1 MRKASSTPSAFHRTS
16 TVEES
21 HQLTSIPLIQTDQKS
36 FAAGNELSQM
46 GILNK
51 NQKPTTDDVTSDS
64 NYYRNLLYDVFEAI
78 RSASQDSQQRLL
90 QMIRNQSSMQTIR
103 AYLDQILS
111 DAQAYGGNEEA
122 PRKSKKAR
130 HNTGVEAPQFRPRIM
145 DIRYLCGSAPYR
157 VPAKPWTSVTDDDDL
172 VSHLISLYMTWDYPF
187 YAFIDRETFLVHMRN
202 GNLHSDFCTPFLVN
216 AMLANACDYSQY
228 TEAYTIPG
236 DVKTKGAD
244 FLTEAEGY
252 MRLYSFDRGSGTRL
266 ATLQA
271 TLLLYERY
279 SNLGNDDFGY
289 TMLHQATEMAEE
301 MGIINH
307 DKLKLNKSQMSEEMI
322 RSLERTAWGLF
333 QVDTIVHTNFLR
345 PSRVN
350 EVSVDRIEAVNGD
363 DETWMPYPISSHTR
377 PSYMSLYFDR
387 ACDLSYIARDISRT
401 LPTEQK
407 RASDVNMS
415 KQENYKRLCEWRS
428 SLPEAFDLSESPAPH
443 ILLLGMRYHALVI
456 NLCCDNFGYYSS
468 FSNHQKRTPLFFSP
482 ESGQSANQIALSSAR
497 EISALTQAMQS
508 QYGIQYGHQFTMY
521 AVSVALYTLLDQ
533 PAFDILDTDFL
544 HLTRAFYIIARRSP
558 VGSSL
563 FHFFKLSVQAQQSHK
578 QGGQPGKLEHFPQEV
593 KEIFSKDYRSQ
604 APEQWN
610 RTSKSRGDA
619 WFLESN
625 LRDFPP
631 PGLKGMISEYE
642 KLSVGKE
649 ERPHGYP
656 KGGEF

>member
-1 MRKASSTPSAFHRTS
+1 MFLSTTNF
-16 TVEES
+16 
-21 HQLTSIPLIQTDQKS
+21 QTDQKS

-333 QVDTIVHTNFLR
+333 QVDT
-345 PSRVN
+345 
-350 EVSVDRIEAVNGD
+350 
-363 DETWMPYPISSHTR
+363 
-377 PSYMSLYFDR
+377 
-387 ACDLSYIARDISRT
+387 
-401 LPTEQK
+401 
-407 RASDVNMS
+407 
-415 KQENYKRLCEWRS
+415 
-428 SLPEAFDLSESPAPH
+428 
-443 ILLLGMRYHALVI
+443 MRYHALVI